1 MSKRRCSAATVAVI
15 MHSLR
20 VQLDLAWATAALA
33 EVLEGRTIDPVRQ
46 RRQQRSQLLRLSYR
60 NPSRR

>member
-33 EVLEGRTIDPVRQ
+33 EVLEGRTVDLVRQ